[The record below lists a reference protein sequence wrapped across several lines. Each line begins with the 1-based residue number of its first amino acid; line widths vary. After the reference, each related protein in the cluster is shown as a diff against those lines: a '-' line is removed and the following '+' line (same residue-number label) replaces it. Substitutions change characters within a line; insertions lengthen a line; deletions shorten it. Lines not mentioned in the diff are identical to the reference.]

1 MNKLIVAKKEVRDYR
16 EYYNEEKKQINN
28 KVRNDRQKRR
38 KEIKQKK
45 SKARLRFLTI
55 VVMMFLVCMF
65 ILYRYSKITHLSY
78 DVSNLEKEV
87 TELNRE
93 KEDLSTE
100 LDSLKNVAK
109 IEKDAKLQLGMDYP
123 TEDQI
128 VYLNVNE
135 DIFNEKNVANN
146 TDFSIVKYFKNV
158 VDMVL
163 KFF

>member
-1 MNKLIVAKKEVRDYR
+1 MIVAKKEVRDYR

-45 SKARLRFLTI
+45 SRARLRFLMI

-78 DVSNLEKEV
+78 EVSNLEKEV

-93 KEDLSTE
+93 RNDLSTE
-100 LDSLKNVAK
+100 LDSLKSVAK

-146 TDFSIVKYFKNV
+146 TDFNIVKYFKNV

>member
-1 MNKLIVAKKEVRDYR
+1 
-16 EYYNEEKKQINN
+16 
-28 KVRNDRQKRR
+28 
-38 KEIKQKK
+38 
-45 SKARLRFLTI
+45 LRFLMI

-78 DVSNLEKEV
+78 EVSNLEKEV

-93 KEDLSTE
+93 RNDLSTE
-100 LDSLKNVAK
+100 LDSLKSVAK

-146 TDFSIVKYFKNV
+146 TDFNIVKYFKNV